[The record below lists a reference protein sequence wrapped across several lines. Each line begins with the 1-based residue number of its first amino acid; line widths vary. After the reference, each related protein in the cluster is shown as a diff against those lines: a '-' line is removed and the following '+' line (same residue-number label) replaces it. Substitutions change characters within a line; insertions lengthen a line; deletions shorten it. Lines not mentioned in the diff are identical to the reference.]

1 VELASSRFRCGRAV
15 PPGNKLRT
23 VGCAVDSIEFWTD
36 RILKYRADIDALR
49 AVAVGAV
56 VLSHLG
62 VAGFSGGFSGVDI
75 FFVISGFLITN
86 FLLQRAS
93 AGRISLGEFY
103 LRRARRIL
111 PMALLVLV
119 LTCVAALVLLSQL
132 KATQVINDSYWAAL
146 FLANLHLIQQST
158 DYFNVGFDQSLV
170 QHYWSL
176 AVEEQFYLV
185 FPLLVI
191 GVVALTKKF
200 GVLGWQRVLTWVIAL
215 VAVASL
221 SWAVYQGNSEPTTA
235 YFSSATR
242 AYELAIGA
250 LLAILIFGRQ
260 PITNVRLSTSV
271 SIAAI
276 FAMAASFVVLNES
289 QSFPSYLALL
299 PTLGAAAFIFANLSG
314 VRVPVLSKVFAAK
327 PMVYLGKISFSIY
340 LIHWPLIIFTQALFP
355 DLAESWM
362 FAPAVIAATVG
373 LSALGYRFVEQ
384 PFRRLEIPE
393 AKPSSKRRFVI
404 IGASVV
410 ATVGIAS
417 SAFAITG
424 GTWNTAYVAAAPGE
438 KVPDKYKPETGDPTP
453 SPTPTDGAT
462 ATPSPTESA
471 GVTPTPSPTGK
482 PNTPPKKPV
491 EPKLAALLSPW
502 IQKVIDGLALTQVP
516 ADLDPP
522 ISALLGQRGAQWSQC
537 MDPAENQPTCRYG
550 DANAKN
556 TAVILGDSYAL
567 AIYPMVIEALG
578 LEDWQVIG
586 LNRRECMI
594 SDIVPWSWND
604 DGADY
609 KCPEHRAWVNTYIK
623 QLKPDLV
630 ILSDQTFH
638 PISEGNKYS
647 ERAEVLWEAG
657 LDSALS
663 ELTKIS
669 KSIVYFGLPST
680 QQGLV
685 DCVKAGNQLS
695 SRCTGDTG
703 KYAQYPDIQAE
714 LSDKYGIPFINPND
728 WLCVA
733 GSCPAIIDKTPV
745 YWDGAHFTQTFA
757 AKMAPLF
764 RAFLIENGLL

>member
-1 VELASSRFRCGRAV
+1 MQ
-15 PPGNKLRT
+15 
-23 VGCAVDSIEFWTD
+23 
-36 RILKYRADIDALR
+36 YRPDIDALR

-62 VAGFSGGFSGVDI
+62 VAGFTGGFSGVDI

-215 VAVASL
+215 GAVASL
-221 SWAVYQGNSEPTTA
+221 SWAVYQGTTEPTTA

-250 LLAILIFGRQ
+250 LLAILTFGRQ

-271 SIAAI
+271 SIAAVV
-276 FAMAASFVVLNES
+276 AMAASFVVLNES

-299 PTLGAAAFIFANLSG
+299 PTLGAAAFILANLSG
-314 VRVPVLSKVFAAK
+314 VRVPLLSRVFASK

-340 LIHWPLIIFTQALFP
+340 LIHWPLIIFTQALLP
-355 DLAESWM
+355 DLANSWM
-362 FAPAVIAATVG
+362 FAPAVIVATVG
-373 LSALGYRFVEQ
+373 LSALGYKFVEQ
-384 PFRRLEIPE
+384 PFRRIEIPE
-393 AKPSSKRRFVI
+393 AKPSSKRRFVM

-424 GTWNTAYVAAAPGE
+424 GTWNTAYVSADSE
-438 KVPDKYKPETGDPTP
+438 TDVPDKYKPNASGPTASPAP
-453 SPTPTDGAT
+453 SDSAT
-462 ATPSPTESA
+462 ADPSATPGPTESPS
-471 GVTPTPSPTGK
+471 VSPTAK
-482 PNTPPKKPV
+482 PTTKPTNPPKEPA

-502 IQKVIDGLALTQVP
+502 ILKVLDGLDLTEVP
-516 ADLDPP
+516 SDLDPP
-522 ISALLGQRGAQWSQC
+522 ISELLRQRGAQWSQC
-537 MDPAENQPTCRYG
+537 MDPDSQQVTCSYG
-550 DANAKN
+550 PADAKN

-578 LEDWQVIG
+578 LEDWKVIG

-594 SDIVPWSWND
+594 SDVVPWSWDD
-604 DGADY
+604 DGADRE
-609 KCPEHRAWVNTYIK
+609 CPVHRAWVNTYIK
-623 QLKPDLV
+623 QIKPDLV

-638 PISEGNKYS
+638 PIADGNKK
-647 ERAEVLWEAG
+647 AEDNQEALWEAG
-657 LDSALS
+657 LDSALF
-663 ELTKIS
+663 ELSKVS
-669 KSIVYFGLPST
+669 KSIVYFGLPSA

-685 DCVKAGNQLS
+685 DCVKSGNQLS
-695 SRCTGDTG
+695 SRCTGNTG
-703 KYAQYPDIQAE
+703 KYAQYPEIQAE
-714 LSDKYGIPFINPND
+714 LAAKYRIPFINPND
-728 WLCVA
+728 WLCVS

-757 AKMAPLF
+757 AKLAPLF

>member
-1 VELASSRFRCGRAV
+1 LQ
-15 PPGNKLRT
+15 
-23 VGCAVDSIEFWTD
+23 
-36 RILKYRADIDALR
+36 YRPDIDALR

-62 VAGFSGGFSGVDI
+62 VAGFTGGFSGVDI

-111 PMALLVLV
+111 PMAILVLV
-119 LTCVAALVLLSQL
+119 ITCVAALLLLNQL
-132 KATQVINDSYWAAL
+132 KASQVANDAYWAAL
-146 FLANLHLIQQST
+146 FLANVHLIQQST
-158 DYFNVGFDQSLV
+158 DYFNQGFEQSLV

-176 AVEEQFYLV
+176 AVEEQFYVV

-191 GVVALTKKF
+191 LVVALARKL
-200 GVLGWQRVLTWVIAL
+200 GVSNWQRVLTWVIA
-215 VAVASL
+215 VGAAGSL
-221 SWAVYQGNSEPTTA
+221 AWAIWQGTTEPATA
-235 YFSSATR
+235 YFSSLTR

-250 LLAILIFGRQ
+250 LLASLLFRRESA
-260 PITNVRLSTSV
+260 PSVRGSTIASV
-271 SIAAI
+271 VAVLV
-276 FAMAASFVVLNES
+276 MVGSFVALNES
-289 QSFPSYLALL
+289 LSFPSYLALF
-299 PTLGAAAFIFANLSG
+299 PTLAAAAFIWAN
-314 VRVPVLSKVFAAK
+314 VANVKVPLLSKLFQSK

-340 LIHWPLIIFTQALFP
+340 LIHWPVIIFAQSLLPEFSNT
-355 DLAESWM
+355 WM
-362 FAPAVIAATVG
+362 VAPAVIAITIG
-373 LSALGYRFVEQ
+373 LSAAGYKFVEQ
-384 PFRRLEIPE
+384 PFRRIEIP
-393 AKPSSKRRFVI
+393 KTQRSSRQRVVM
-404 IGASVV
+404 ASVAVV
-410 ATVGIAS
+410 ASFGLAS

-438 KVPDKYKPETGDPTP
+438 QAPDKYKPDASGPDASPTP
-453 SPTPTDGAT
+453 SDGAT
-462 ATPSPTESA
+462 ATPSPTESSSA
-471 GVTPTPSPTGK
+471 SPTASPTGK
-482 PNTPPKKPV
+482 PTVKPTTPPKKPA

-502 IQKVIDGLALTQVP
+502 ILKVIDGLAITQVP

-537 MDPAENQPTCRYG
+537 MDPADNQPTCRYG
-550 DANAKN
+550 DVNAKN

-594 SDIVPWSWND
+594 SDVVPWSWDD

-609 KCPEHRAWVNTYIK
+609 ECPKHRAWVNTYIK

-638 PISEGNKYS
+638 PISENNKK
-647 ERAEVLWEAG
+647 AEDNPAELWEDG

-663 ELTKIS
+663 ELTKLS
-669 KSIVYFGLPST
+669 NSIVYFGLPST

-685 DCVKAGNQLS
+685 DCVKSGNQLS
-695 SRCTGDTG
+695 SRCTGKTDN
-703 KYAQYPDIQAE
+703 YALYPEIQAE
-714 LSDKYGIPFINPND
+714 LSAKYGIPFINPND
-728 WLCVA
+728 WLCVG
-733 GSCPAIIDKTPV
+733 GSCPAIIDNTPV